1 MTLYNGD
8 NIARKK
14 RVAVYPGTFDP
25 VTNGHLDIMRRSL
38 KMFDKLIVAVAHNP
52 GKDPVFSVEER
63 VALIKKATKG
73 WENLQV
79 DHFGNLL
86 TDYMKSVDGRVI
98 VRGLRAVTDYEF
110 ELQMGLMNRA
120 LDPSIE
126 TIFLIPSEVYSFLS
140 SRIIKEIAR
149 LKGNVKGM
157 VPEAVES
164 LLKRKF
170 GK

>member
-1 MTLYNGD
+1 L
-8 NIARKK
+8 ARIKE
-14 RVAVYPGTFDP
+14 RIAVYPGTFDP
-25 VTNGHLDIMRRSL
+25 VTNGHLDIIRRSL
-38 KMFDKLIVAVAHNP
+38 NMFDKLIVAVAHNP
-52 GKDPVFSVEER
+52 GKNPVFSVEER
-63 VALIKKATKG
+63 VGLINSATKE
-73 WENLQV
+73 WKNIQV

-86 TDYMKSVDGRVI
+86 TDYMKSVKSKVI

-149 LKGNVKGM
+149 LNGNIKGM

-164 LLKRKF
+164 LLKKKF

>member
-1 MTLYNGD
+1 M
-8 NIARKK
+8 ARIKE
-14 RVAVYPGTFDP
+14 RIAVYPGTFDP
-25 VTNGHLDIMRRSL
+25 VTNGHLDIIRRSL
-38 KMFDKLIVAVAHNP
+38 NMFDKLIVAVAHNP

-63 VALIKKATKG
+63 VGLINSATKE
-73 WENLQV
+73 WKNIQV

-86 TDYMKSVDGRVI
+86 TDYMKSVKSKVI

-149 LKGNVKGM
+149 LNGNIKGM
-157 VPEAVES
+157 VPEAVE
-164 LLKRKF
+164 LLLRK
-170 GK
+170 KMA